1 LTPQDIGDI
10 FLRDYLI
17 AMYFATLG
25 VVQIGASYGG
35 ISRILFLRSERASR
49 VLGLL
54 LILGAALFF
63 FTVPLW
69 QEGPW
74 GAIAVEGVRGREGL
88 TVAWDTSSWNN
99 LTSARNIND
108 VEGGFSGGSQ
118 GIWFPLAAGLALIST
133 YLISSVIHRSSA
145 RAPVSVT
152 GNIGIEHL
160 KSNTW
165 AATVRASLTNWRR
178 SWRREVGDE
187 FAVGMPWGG
196 VRWLVAKVRS
206 R

>member
-1 LTPQDIGDI
+1 MTPQDIGDI

-35 ISRILFLRSERASR
+35 ISRILFLRSERSSR
-49 VLGLL
+49 
-54 LILGAALFF
+54 ILGACLIVGAMLFF

-74 GAIAVEGVRGREGL
+74 GAVSTDGVTGREGL
-88 TVAWDTSSWNN
+88 KVAWEASSWTD

-108 VEGGFSGGSQ
+108 VDGGFSGGSQ

-145 RAPVSVT
+145 HRPVSVT
-152 GNIGIEHL
+152 RNTGIEHL
-160 KSNTW
+160 KTATW
-165 AATVRASLTNWRR
+165 AEVVRVSVANWSR
-178 SWRREVGDE
+178 SWRSEVGDE
-187 FAVGMPWGG
+187 FAVGLPWGG

>member
-1 LTPQDIGDI
+1 MTPQDIGDI

-25 VVQIGASYGG
+25 VMQIGASYGG
-35 ISRILFLRSERASR
+35 ISGILFLSSERSSR
-49 VLGLL
+49 VFGAL
-54 LILGAALFF
+54 LILGALLFF

-74 GAIAVEGVRGREGL
+74 GAVSSGGVTGREGL
-88 TVAWDTSSWNN
+88 PVAWETSSWRD

-108 VEGGFSGGSQ
+108 VDGGFSGGSQ
-118 GIWFPLAAGLALIST
+118 AIWFPLAAGFALIST
-133 YLISSVIHRSSA
+133 YLISSVIHRSNSGA
-145 RAPVSVT
+145 TVSVT
-152 GNIGIEHL
+152 SNAGIEHL
-160 KSNTW
+160 KSSTW
-165 AATVRASLTNWRR
+165 AATVRASLSNWRR

-187 FAVGMPWGG
+187 FATGMPWGG

>member
-1 LTPQDIGDI
+1 MTPQDIGDI

-35 ISRILFLRSERASR
+35 ITHMLFLPSERSSR
-49 VLGLL
+49 ALGML

-69 QEGPW
+69 QGGPW
-74 GAIAVEGVRGREGL
+74 GAVVADGVIGREGL
-88 TVAWDTSSWNN
+88 TVAWDTSSWSD

-108 VEGGFSGGSQ
+108 VDGGFSGGSQ

-133 YLISSVIHRSSA
+133 YLISSVVHRSSSRTA
-145 RAPVSVT
+145 ADVNDNS
-152 GNIGIEHL
+152 GIEHL
-160 KSNTW
+160 KTNTW
-165 AATVRASLTNWRR
+165 AEVVRLSFANWRR
-178 SWRREVGDE
+178 SWRGEVGDE
-187 FAVGMPWGG
+187 FAPGLKWGG
-196 VRWLVAKVRS
+196 VRWLVAKVRF

>member
-10 FLRDYLI
+10 FLRGYLI

-49 VLGLL
+49 VLGAL
-54 LILGAALFF
+54 LIIGALLFF

-74 GAIAVEGVRGREGL
+74 GAVLADGVTGREGL
-88 TVAWDTSSWNN
+88 TVAWETSSWSD

-108 VEGGFSGGSQ
+108 VDGGFSGGSQ

-133 YLISSVIHRSSA
+133 YLISSVIHRASA
-145 RAPVSVT
+145 QLPVNVT
-152 GNIGIEHL
+152 SNTGIEHL
-160 KSNTW
+160 KTATW
-165 AATVRASLTNWRR
+165 SVTVRSSLANWRR

-187 FAVGMPWGG
+187 FAVGLPWGG